1 MKLDYHSILYVLV
14 VLLAGACSDN
24 LYENAVIVQDCHFTK
39 VDTFYYSKNI
49 NMNVLS
55 IDKIFKTDK
64 PIIISSNEQNDII
77 KIYNKEF
84 QFITSFADKGR
95 VANELIMPQVCGV
108 TDTTITIL
116 DNGKKEILVY
126 DYSGTVLKSIKTD
139 NKLYQQCKLFR
150 SGEYLVEY
158 KTHRSLSFHS
168 TNDFSKVIFNFPI
181 HAKLYENPQFYFGF
195 LETSIPSQTIIYAHQ
210 YLRSIILLNYDGTI
224 KKIIKREPQK
234 DLIINENGNV
244 DASNSI
250 TYYWGIQA
258 LEKSF
263 IVYSI
268 NKSGREL
275 AENYNQT
282 MEFEEYDYDGK
293 PLRKILIDRFIS
305 SFCIDGDKIYG
316 NIVDMEDGFAVFMQK
331 CL

>member
-1 MKLDYHSILYVLV
+1 MR
-14 VLLAGACSDN
+14 LLGN
-24 LYENAVIVQDCHFTK
+24 G
-39 VDTFYYSKNI
+39 
-49 NMNVLS
+49 
-55 IDKIFKTDK
+55 
-64 PIIISSNEQNDII
+64 II

-95 VANELIMPQVCGV
+95 ATNELIMPQVCGV

-126 DYSGTVLKSIKTD
+126 DHIGTVLKRIKTD

-158 KTHRSLSFHS
+158 KTHQSLSFHS
-168 TNDFSKVIFNFPI
+168 TNDFNKVIFNFPI
-181 HAKLYENPQFYFGF
+181 HAKLYENPQCYFGF
-195 LETSIPSQTIIYAHQ
+195 LETSVPNQTIIYAHQ

-234 DLIINENGNV
+234 DLIINENRNV

-293 PLRKILIDRFIS
+293 PLKKILIDRFIS

-316 NIVDMEDGFAVFMQK
+316 NIVDMENGFAVFNK
-331 CL
+331 K